1 VARSYPQPRPAHRLT
16 QRVAQKSPHRGGAT
30 RSRPRRARYGFRK
43 EGRAKRMLVTT
54 GFAVV
59 KEARV
64 LEILSLAI
72 VVSALVVVG
81 AFVWWVAERLSNR
94 KGS

>member
-1 VARSYPQPRPAHRLT
+1 
-16 QRVAQKSPHRGGAT
+16 
-30 RSRPRRARYGFRK
+30 
-43 EGRAKRMLVTT
+43 MLSTT

-81 AFVWWVAERLSNR
+81 AVVWWVADRLSNG